1 MSSYD
6 PQIARAILF
15 KLHERHWNPYHSN
28 HVSRLG
34 QEQVI
39 QEGPARRLLLH
50 GSYTLWPK
58 IANSRDPQEVMA
70 AFDRVATRL
79 QQLAAST
86 EINDSKQDDALTG
99 FPTIS
104 FQDQRYTLSGFTLHP
119 VVVRLH
125 ASKPLTLYYQKFLR
139 SLDTLVRGAV

>member
-15 KLHERHWNPYHSN
+15 KLHDRHWNPYHSN

-70 AFDRVATRL
+70 VFDRLTARL
-79 QQLAAST
+79 GDL
-86 EINDSKQDDALTG
+86 
-99 FPTIS
+99 PTIS
-104 FQDQRYTLSGFTLHP
+104 FQDQNYVLSGFTLHS

-125 ASKPLTLYYQKFLR
+125 ASEALTLYYQKFLR